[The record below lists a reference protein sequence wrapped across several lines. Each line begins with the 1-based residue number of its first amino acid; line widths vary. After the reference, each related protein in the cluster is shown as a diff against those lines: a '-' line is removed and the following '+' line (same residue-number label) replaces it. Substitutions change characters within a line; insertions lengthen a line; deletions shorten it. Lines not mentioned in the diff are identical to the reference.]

1 MNSLMEY
8 KGYHAKIE
16 YSADDHAFI
25 GTVCW
30 INDSI
35 SFDGASIEEIT
46 QAFHE
51 SIDDYLDFCNEIGK
65 EPNKEF
71 KGVFNVR
78 VDPVLHRNAALAAAQ
93 KGLTLNQF
101 VSEAMSKAISD
112 SLPTQEKRLINLE
125 DSMRQLWMKHEYL
138 ADAWKTNAPKYHSSN
153 LYLSQSYATRRPS
166 NAIS

>member
-35 SFDGASIEEIT
+35 SFDGASVEEIT

-51 SIDDYLDFCNEIGK
+51 AVDDYLDFCREIGK

-78 VDPVLHRNAALAAAQ
+78 VDPALHKNAALTAAQ
-93 KGLTLNQF
+93 KGMTLNQF
-101 VSEAMSKAISD
+101 VSEAMSKAILGS
-112 SLPTQEKRLINLE
+112 SPNQEKRLVNLE
-125 DSMRQLWMKHEYL
+125 DSMRQLWKKHEYL
-138 ADAWKTNAPKYHSSN
+138 ADAWKTNSTEYHSST
-153 LYLSQSYATRRPS
+153 LHLMPSYATRRNS